1 VANGVAFVGSIEGD
15 LCDGWQDVREEGS
28 HAMMLAGA
36 IYGGVITMGMY
47 ADLAGKVAI
56 VTGSGRAKGL
66 GEAMA
71 KRLAAEGCKVIV
83 SDLGQPKGEA
93 MPREAI
99 GTTDEMEQIV
109 AEIRA
114 AGGEAMAVS
123 CDVLVE
129 ADVERLIATAVKHYG
144 RLDIMVNNAGI
155 GYIMKPIIEMSEMD
169 WNAVLGVNL
178 RGAFFGIKHAA
189 KQMLSQGGGGRI
201 INIGSQA
208 SKSGFPFA
216 AAYVSSKH
224 GMVGLTR
231 TAAIELGQHGITV
244 NTICPNHVTTGL
256 GAWQNQYFSAA
267 TGRSE
272 EKYLADMRARIPMG
286 RPGLQEDIAKAC
298 AFLASEQA
306 AYITGEAMNVSG
318 GEEYH

>member
-1 VANGVAFVGSIEGD
+1 MLPVPTHSLGEVSDMYPD
-15 LCDGWQDVREEGS
+15 LR
-28 HAMMLAGA
+28 
-36 IYGGVITMGMY
+36 
-47 ADLAGKVAI
+47 GKVAI
-56 VTGSGRAKGL
+56 VTGSARPKGL
-66 GEAMA
+66 GEAMV
-71 KRLAAEGCKVIV
+71 KRLAAEGCKVVV
-83 SDLGQPKGEA
+83 SDLGAARGRE
-93 MPREAI
+93 MPADAI
-99 GTTDEMEQIV
+99 GSSAEIDAMV

-114 AGGEAMAVS
+114 SGGEAIGLA
-123 CDVLVE
+123 CDVLEESQVQG
-129 ADVERLIATAVKHYG
+129 LIANTVREFG

-155 GYIMKPIIEMSEMD
+155 GYLMKPIVETAQSD
-169 WNAVLGVNL
+169 WDAVLGVNL

-189 KQMLSQGGGGRI
+189 QQMMGQKQGGRI

-224 GMVGLTR
+224 GLVGLTR
-231 TAAIELGQHGITV
+231 TAAIELGPQGITV

-256 GAWQNQYFSAA
+256 GAWQNQFFSAA
-267 TGRSE
+267 TGRSQ

-286 RPGLQEDIAKAC
+286 RAGLQEDIAKAC

>member
-1 VANGVAFVGSIEGD
+1 MA
-15 LCDGWQDVREEGS
+15 
-28 HAMMLAGA
+28 
-36 IYGGVITMGMY
+36 MY

-56 VTGSGRAKGL
+56 VTGSGRPKGL
-66 GEAMA
+66 GEAMV
-71 KRLAAEGCKVIV
+71 KRLAAEGCKVVV
-83 SDLGQPKGEA
+83 SDLGAPHGEA
-93 MPREAI
+93 MPASAI
-99 GTTDEMEQIV
+99 GSTAEMQQIV

-114 AGGEAMAVS
+114 SGGEAIDLACNVLEESAVAA
-123 CDVLVE
+123 LV
-129 ADVERLIATAVKHYG
+129 ARTVEHYG

-155 GYIMKPIIEMSEMD
+155 GYLMKPIVEMSHAEWD
-169 WNAVLGVNL
+169 TVLGVNL
-178 RGAFFGIKHAA
+178 RGAFFGIKHAGL
-189 KQMLSQGGGGRI
+189 QMLKQKQGGRI

-216 AAYVSSKH
+216 AAYTASKH

-231 TAAIELGQHGITV
+231 SAAIEFGPHGITV

-256 GAWQNQYFSAA
+256 GAWQNQFFSAA

-272 EKYLADMRARIPMG
+272 EKYLADMRARIPLG
-286 RPGLQEDIAKAC
+286 RPGLQDDIAKAC
-298 AFLASEQA
+298 AFLASNEA

>member
-1 VANGVAFVGSIEGD
+1 MSMYPD
-15 LCDGWQDVREEGS
+15 LR
-28 HAMMLAGA
+28 
-36 IYGGVITMGMY
+36 
-47 ADLAGKVAI
+47 GKVAI
-56 VTGSGRAKGL
+56 VTGSGRRKGL

-71 KRLAAEGCKVIV
+71 RRLAAEGCRVVV
-83 SDLGQPKGEA
+83 SDIGQARGKEIPA
-93 MPREAI
+93 DAI
-99 GTTDEMEQIV
+99 GSQSEMQQIV

-114 AGGEAMAVS
+114 EGGDAIGLS
-123 CDVLVE
+123 CDVLEEAQVE
-129 ADVERLIATAVKHYG
+129 ALVRQTVAHYG

-155 GYIMKPIIEMSEMD
+155 GYLMKPLVEMD
-169 WNAVLGVNL
+169 QASWDAVLGVNL
-178 RGAFFGIKHAA
+178 RGVFFGIKHAA
-189 KQMLSQGGGGRI
+189 IQMIRQGRGGRI

-224 GMVGLTR
+224 GLIGLTR
-231 TAAIELGQHGITV
+231 TAAIELGPKGITV

-272 EKYLADMRARIPMG
+272 EQYLADMRARIPLG

-306 AYITGEAMNVSG
+306 AYITGEGMNVSG